1 MPNSLIE
8 ELPKIIKRGK
18 REANK
23 ILEGLSDENKLTL
36 QTNELVLPSKDE
48 SGYFKGTVKTISE
61 DQWFN
66 KLIYGDNLFAMQ
78 ALLYGD
84 ENTSSLRGGIDLIYI
99 DPPYD
104 SKADYRTTIQLPNSD
119 IEQRPTVLEQFAYKD
134 TWKNGTASYLEMMVP
149 RLILMRELLS
159 NQGSIFVH
167 IDWHVGH
174 YLKVIMDNIFG
185 KENFKSEIIWKRTGG
200 HHISDK
206 RLDVMTDT
214 ILYYSKSDDCI
225 FNPQYE
231 KLSEE
236 EINEKFPH
244 TEEET
249 GRRFNHEKLEQS
261 SNASSAGEIRVIQGK
276 ELTTELGWR
285 WSQETFDQRLK
296 ENPYIIYWTN
306 NGRPRYKNYADE
318 YKGRDIGN
326 LWDDV
331 NPLSSNSNER
341 VGYPTQKPEAL
352 IERIIQMA
360 SNEGSI
366 VADFFMGSGTTG
378 AVAEKLGRKW
388 IMSDLG
394 KPACMI
400 TRKRLIDQDVEPFL
414 YQSIGDYQKEQYEYS
429 EFKTI
434 RDLSQVV
441 LSLYGAIPLK
451 DNEIT
456 SNLGYIKDK
465 NTLVLVDSPSKLTGY
480 NTLVK
485 AQKLRNSYKGGWE
498 KVTVLGWNFVQD
510 IGQIISDLNDSK
522 LDVLVVPPDLL
533 DQLKTKSSANKLIQ
547 SGDLRVSSLQYLK
560 IKDPMIEK
568 YDENIETLTIEL
580 DNYVLLSPDALPL
593 DDKNK
598 EILSKYIGE
607 DPLALIEY
615 WSVDPDYD
623 GKVFRSK
630 WQDYR
635 ENTSNDNDP
644 FRVINKARFN
654 VPKVKGDRTVCVKA
668 VDVFGFESATTVKI
682 KGD

>member
-23 ILEGLSDENKLTL
+23 ILEGLSDENRLTL

-167 IDWHVGH
+167 IDWHIGH

-214 ILYYSKSDDCI
+214 ILYYSKTDDCI

-306 NGRPRYKNYADE
+306 SGRPRYKNYADE

-331 NPLSSNSNER
+331 NP
-341 VGYPTQKPEAL
+341 
-352 IERIIQMA
+352 
-360 SNEGSI
+360 
-366 VADFFMGSGTTG
+366 
-378 AVAEKLGRKW
+378 
-388 IMSDLG
+388 
-394 KPACMI
+394 
-400 TRKRLIDQDVEPFL
+400 
-414 YQSIGDYQKEQYEYS
+414 
-429 EFKTI
+429 
-434 RDLSQVV
+434 
-441 LSLYGAIPLK
+441 
-451 DNEIT
+451 
-456 SNLGYIKDK
+456 
-465 NTLVLVDSPSKLTGY
+465 
-480 NTLVK
+480 
-485 AQKLRNSYKGGWE
+485 
-498 KVTVLGWNFVQD
+498 
-510 IGQIISDLNDSK
+510 
-522 LDVLVVPPDLL
+522 
-533 DQLKTKSSANKLIQ
+533 
-547 SGDLRVSSLQYLK
+547 
-560 IKDPMIEK
+560 
-568 YDENIETLTIEL
+568 
-580 DNYVLLSPDALPL
+580 
-593 DDKNK
+593 
-598 EILSKYIGE
+598 
-607 DPLALIEY
+607 
-615 WSVDPDYD
+615 
-623 GKVFRSK
+623 
-630 WQDYR
+630 
-635 ENTSNDNDP
+635 
-644 FRVINKARFN
+644 
-654 VPKVKGDRTVCVKA
+654 
-668 VDVFGFESATTVKI
+668 
-682 KGD
+682 